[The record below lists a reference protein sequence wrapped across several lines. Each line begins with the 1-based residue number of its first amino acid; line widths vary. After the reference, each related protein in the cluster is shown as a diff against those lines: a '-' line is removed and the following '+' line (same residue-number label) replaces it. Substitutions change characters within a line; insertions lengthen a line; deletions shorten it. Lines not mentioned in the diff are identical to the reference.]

1 MEASTA
7 EERSLVG
14 IASVM
19 AALWSMVD
27 MPSTV
32 LWADL
37 MAARTSLV
45 AEFTATAS

>member
-7 EERSLVG
+7 EERSLMG
-14 IASVM
+14 IARVI

-37 MAARTSLV
+37 MAARTSLE
-45 AEFTATAS
+45 ADSTAAAC